1 MGKKH
6 YGAIDG
12 LRTIAALGI
21 VMMHIQA
28 NTSYKISGYLYER
41 IIPEFTNFVFLFMVI
56 SAFGMCCGYYE
67 KVLNNEISI
76 SEFYKRRFLKTLPF
90 FGILVIIDLLM
101 SPSVDSFAQAFA
113 DLTLLFGF
121 LPNAGDI
128 EVIGVGWFLGLVFV
142 FYLCFPFF
150 CFLIETKKRAW
161 FSFFISLIYNFLCAN
176 YFEID
181 RRNILYSACFF
192 LAGGLF
198 YLYRDEISKINKFA
212 VLAGVWLTVI
222 LYYTIGGN
230 TITLL
235 LVSVLLLMYV
245 TLASKGVLQNKLT
258 KFLSGISMEI
268 YLSHMLM
275 FRVVEKTGLHTVL
288 GDGWIQYIVTVVLVF
303 AGTVIFSFVM
313 KCVIE
318 RVEGKLAGRST
329 AGRKI
334 EK

>member
-41 IIPEFTNFVFLFMVI
+41 MIPEFTNFVFLFMVI

-142 FYLCFPFF
+142 F
-150 CFLIETKKRAW
+150 
-161 FSFFISLIYNFLCAN
+161 
-176 YFEID
+176 
-181 RRNILYSACFF
+181 
-192 LAGGLF
+192 
-198 YLYRDEISKINKFA
+198 
-212 VLAGVWLTVI
+212 
-222 LYYTIGGN
+222 
-230 TITLL
+230 
-235 LVSVLLLMYV
+235 
-245 TLASKGVLQNKLT
+245 
-258 KFLSGISMEI
+258 
-268 YLSHMLM
+268 
-275 FRVVEKTGLHTVL
+275 
-288 GDGWIQYIVTVVLVF
+288 
-303 AGTVIFSFVM
+303 
-313 KCVIE
+313 
-318 RVEGKLAGRST
+318 
-329 AGRKI
+329 
-334 EK
+334 

>member
-1 MGKKH
+1 MEKKH

-28 NTSYKISGYLYER
+28 NTSYKISGYLYET

-76 SEFYKRRFLKTLPF
+76 SKFYKRRFLKTLPF
-90 FGILVIIDLLM
+90 FGILVIFDLVM
-101 SPSVDSFAQAFA
+101 SPSVDSFVQAFA

-161 FSFFISLIYNFLCAN
+161 FSFFISLIYNFVCVN
-176 YFEID
+176 YFDID
-181 RRNILYSACFF
+181 RKNILYSACFF
-192 LAGGLF
+192 LAGGLI
-198 YLYRDEISKINKFA
+198 YLYRDTISKMNKFV
-212 VLAGVWLTVI
+212 VLVGVWLAVI
-222 LYYTIGGN
+222 LYYVLGGN
-230 TITLL
+230 TVTWI
-235 LVSVLLLMYV
+235 LVSMLLLMYAI
-245 TLASKGVLQNKLT
+245 LASKGILQNKGM

-268 YLSHMLM
+268 YLSHMFF
-275 FRVVEKTGLHTVL
+275 FRVVEKSGLHTVI
-288 GDGWIQYIVTVVLVF
+288 GDGWIQYIATVILVF
-303 AGTVIFSFVM
+303 TGAVMFSFVM
-313 KCVIE
+313 KGVIE
-318 RVEGKLAGRST
+318 QVEEKLSGHSV

-334 EK
+334 